1 MRVFLIVLLLFIAPT
16 AFSADCIDSEQAS
29 RVFEKYLDNS
39 YDDDEIE
46 QLGDICRLYPYG
58 EGNIRLAGFYHVK
71 DSAQVLMVSM
81 DICHE
86 DSLMMK
92 VVSTEPEAFS
102 DFLDPGFV
110 MAKFKEL
117 ENAEAYHLYLCYP
130 SSFRIGGSL
139 LDGPPIPFWC
149 ISASDGNEYFFYK
162 GRGIWYCEMAN
173 EVRRRYYK
181 THKQFIESVIE
192 KRYQN

>member
-16 AFSADCIDSEQAS
+16 AFSADCIDFEQAS

-71 DSAQVLMVSM
+71 DSAQVLMISM

-86 DSLMMK
+86 DSLKVK
-92 VVSTEPEAFS
+92 VVSNEPEAFS

-117 ENAEAYHLYLCYP
+117 ENAEAYHLYLCYCG
-130 SSFRIGGSL
+130 SYRISCIGNTF
-139 LDGPPIPFWC
+139 PFWC
-149 ISASDGNEYFFYK
+149 ISASNGQEFFFHRSYQQWSCSESAVTRK
-162 GRGIWYCEMAN
+162 A
-173 EVRRRYYK
+173 YYEDFK
-181 THKQFIESVIE
+181 PIIQKLID
-192 KRYQN
+192 KRY